1 MARRFWPGARALG
14 ARLRVGADEAG
25 AEWGV
30 VVGIVGDVR
39 SDPALTL
46 AEPAVYLPARQ
57 SPLRSSLFYLIRGQG
72 DVLELVDPFRAT
84 LIELDPGVP
93 MDEVG
98 TLEARLAARF
108 DVQRLPTLLLG
119 SFALLALALAA
130 VGVYSLFSSLTN
142 SRRQEFGVRL
152 ALGSSPWS
160 IAGLVVKQGGTWA
173 LVGLAGGALGIALV
187 GRALRGVLF
196 DVAPLD
202 PLAIALSITLLV
214 IVGALALLSPVRRAA
229 RTEAVE
235 ILR

>member
-1 MARRFWPGARALG
+1 
-14 ARLRVGADEAG
+14 V
-25 AEWGV
+25 
-30 VVGIVGDVR
+30 
-39 SDPALTL
+39 
-46 AEPAVYLPARQ
+46 
-57 SPLRSSLFYLIRGQG
+57 
-72 DVLELVDPFRAT
+72 ELVDPFRAA

-187 GRALRGVLF
+187 GRALRGLLF

-214 IVGALALLSPVRRAA
+214 FVGALALLSPVRRAA